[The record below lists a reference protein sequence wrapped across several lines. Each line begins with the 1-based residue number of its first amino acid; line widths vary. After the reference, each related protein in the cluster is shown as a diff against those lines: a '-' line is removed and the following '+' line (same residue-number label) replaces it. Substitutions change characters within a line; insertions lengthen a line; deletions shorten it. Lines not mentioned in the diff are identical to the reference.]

1 MAINKS
7 RVYGMY
13 GGVTTNN
20 LYVPPPTLPYNPASP
35 PLVFRQQD
43 KDFIEQFRAQAS
55 WIGENADNVLMRINT
70 SSIPNNTGERI
81 DTFVMSTSGKP
92 ADILT
97 YTSPTNKAVISLGVV
112 SGGNNG

>member
-20 LYVPPPTLPYNPASP
+20 LYTPPPTLPYNPASP
-35 PLVFRQQD
+35 PIVFRQQD

-70 SSIPNNTGERI
+70 ASIPDGKEDI

-92 ADILT
+92 EDILT
-97 YTSPTNKAVISLGVV
+97 YTSDTNRAVITLGVIRAPA
-112 SGGNNG
+112 NA